1 MPWSVKEKCQPREWE
16 ECIDKTKPYNIAKW
30 TVMDAWK
37 RVKAKGGGPG
47 IDDQTIEVFGENLKD
62 NLYSSCSKKRVMGQG
77 GASED
82 MFLPR
87 GR

>member
-1 MPWSVKEKCQPREWE
+1 MIKLTIPPEDVEKLRHERFHHPHPLVQRKSESLLLKHHNLPHH
-16 ECIDKTKPYNIAKW
+16 KIAE
-30 TVMDAWK
+30 
-37 RVKAKGGGPG
+37 
-47 IDDQTIEVFGENLKD
+47 ILN
-62 NLYSSCSKKRVMGQG
+62 SSCSKKRVMGQG